1 MAAITGDSDMPLTIG
16 IDLCDDYI
24 TAYGSEDKIL
34 LHVPAV
40 VCREKKDDL
49 WYIGETAYRM
59 ALSGKGVLTDKLL
72 SLLRKGGTSTIARR
86 SYSAEQLISKMLAS
100 VLWQILNGRDLSIVD
115 RLVIALHKPEKD
127 IMDAVL
133 NAAESSGVE
142 RSRIR
147 IISHAEAF
155 VYYTLAQEKELYSNM
170 VGLFDLSDES
180 LSYYR
185 LKVMR
190 GISRNSVVVEGTDL
204 EEAFHIGIL
213 KNESGSELGDRIMT
227 DAARKC
233 LGNDIFS
240 SVFLTGRGF
249 ERTDWAKGFISYICK
264 RRKVMYE
271 KGLFAIGAA
280 ELAEELFFG
289 VEKPYLIF
297 CDTRIAAEIS
307 MEVMIREHR
316 SRLILI
322 PPGQYWFGA
331 GAYAEVMPR
340 GQDHLDIQ
348 VEPMDRR
355 ESIRTVR
362 ISLADFPK
370 RPDRCTKLA
379 VEVGFTDAEHLKVRV
394 TDLGFGEIFPS
405 EGKTVEESI
414 HL

>member
-1 MAAITGDSDMPLTIG
+1 MPLTIG

-24 TAYGSEDKIL
+24 TAYGSEDKVL

-49 WYIGETAYRM
+49 WYIGESAYRM
-59 ALSGKGVLTDKLL
+59 ALSGKGVLTDRLL
-72 SLLRKGGTSTIARR
+72 SLLKKGGTSTISRR
-86 SYSAEQLISKMLAS
+86 SYTAEQLISKMLAS
-100 VLWQILNGRDLSIVD
+100 VLWQILNGRDLKIVD
-115 RLVIALHKPEKD
+115 QLVIALHKPEKEV
-127 IMDAVL
+127 MDAVL
-133 NAAESSGVE
+133 NAAENTGVD

-155 VYYTLAQEKELYSNM
+155 VYYTLAQEKEFYSNM
-170 VGLFDLSDES
+170 VGLFDLSDEC

-213 KNESGSELGDRIMT
+213 KNESGSELGDRIIT
-227 DAARKC
+227 DAAKKC

-240 SVFLTGRGF
+240 TVFLTGRGF
-249 ERTDWAKGFISYICK
+249 ERTDWAKGFISYVCK
-264 RRKVMYE
+264 RRRVMYE
-271 KGLFAIGAA
+271 QGLFAIGAA

-289 VEKPYLIF
+289 EEKPYLIF
-297 CDTRIAAEIS
+297 CDTRVAAEVS
-307 MEVMIREHR
+307 MDVMIREHK

-322 PPGQYWFGA
+322 PPGQYWYGA

-340 GQDHLDIQ
+340 EQDYLDIL
-348 VEPMDRR
+348 VEPMERR
-355 ESIRTVR
+355 ESSRTVR
-362 ISLADFPK
+362 VSLSGFPR
-370 RPDRCTKLA
+370 RPERCTKLA
-379 VEVGFTDAEHLKVRV
+379 VEVSFTDAEHLKVRV
-394 TDLGFGEIFPS
+394 TDLGFGDLFPA
-405 EGKTVEESI
+405 EGTVAEETI

>member
-1 MAAITGDSDMPLTIG
+1 MPLTIG

-24 TAYGSEDKIL
+24 TAYGSEDKVL

-49 WYIGETAYRM
+49 WYIGESAYRM
-59 ALSGKGVLTDKLL
+59 ALSGKGVLTDRLL
-72 SLLRKGGTSTIARR
+72 SLLKKGGTSTISRR
-86 SYSAEQLISKMLAS
+86 SYTAEQLISRMLAS

-127 IMDAVL
+127 VMDAVM
-133 NAAESSGVE
+133 NAAESTGVE

-155 VYYTLAQEKELYSNM
+155 AYYTLAQEKDLYSNM

-190 GISRNSVVVEGTDL
+190 GISRNSVIVEGTDL

-213 KNESGSELGDRIMT
+213 KKESGSELGDRIMT
-227 DAARKC
+227 DAAKKC
-233 LGNDIFS
+233 LGSDIFS

-249 ERTDWAKGFISYICK
+249 ERTDWAKNFIAYICK
-264 RRKVMYE
+264 RRRVMYE

-289 VEKPYLIF
+289 EEKPYLIF
-297 CDTRIAAEIS
+297 CDTRVAAEVS
-307 MEVMIREHR
+307 MDVMIREHR

-322 PPGQYWFGA
+322 PPGQYWYGA

-340 GQDHLDIQ
+340 GQDYLDIV

-355 ESIRTVR
+355 ESSKAVR
-362 ISLADFPK
+362 MRLDEFPK
-370 RPDRCTKLA
+370 RPDRCTKIA
-379 VEVGFTDAEHLKVRV
+379 VEVDFTDSEHLRIRL
-394 TDLGFGEIFPS
+394 TDLGFGEIFPASGTVS
-405 EGKTVEESI
+405 EEVI

>member
-1 MAAITGDSDMPLTIG
+1 MPLTIG

-24 TAYGSEDKIL
+24 TAYGSEDKVL

-49 WYIGETAYRM
+49 WYIGESAYRM
-59 ALSGKGVLTDKLL
+59 ALSGKGVLTDRLL
-72 SLLRKGGTSTIARR
+72 SLLKKGGTSTISRR
-86 SYSAEQLISKMLAS
+86 SYTAEQLISRMLAS

-127 IMDAVL
+127 VMDAVM
-133 NAAESSGVE
+133 NAAESTGVE

-155 VYYTLAQEKELYSNM
+155 AYYTLAQEKDLYSNM

-190 GISRNSVVVEGTDL
+190 GISRNSVIVEGTDL

-213 KNESGSELGDRIMT
+213 KKESGSELGDRIMT
-227 DAARKC
+227 DAAKKC

-249 ERTDWAKGFISYICK
+249 ERTDWAKNFIAYICK
-264 RRKVMYE
+264 RRRVMYE

-289 VEKPYLIF
+289 EEKPYLIF
-297 CDTRIAAEIS
+297 CDTRVAAEVS
-307 MEVMIREHR
+307 MDVMIREHR

-322 PPGQYWFGA
+322 PPGQYWYGA

-340 GQDHLDIQ
+340 GQDYLDIV

-355 ESIRTVR
+355 ESSKAVR
-362 ISLADFPK
+362 MRLDEFPK
-370 RPDRCTKLA
+370 RPDRCTKIA
-379 VEVGFTDAEHLKVRV
+379 VEVDFTDAEHLRIRL
-394 TDLGFGEIFPS
+394 TDLGFGEIFPASGTVS
-405 EGKTVEESI
+405 EEVI